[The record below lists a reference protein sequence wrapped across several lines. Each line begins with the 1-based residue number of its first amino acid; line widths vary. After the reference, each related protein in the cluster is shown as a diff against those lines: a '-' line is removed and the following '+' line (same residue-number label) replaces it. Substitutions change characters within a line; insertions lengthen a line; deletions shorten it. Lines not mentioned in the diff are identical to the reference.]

1 MDNIEK
7 LIIRYLQEGLTQSE
21 ISDELKKTGIQ
32 PNSLSSI
39 EKRLNKIKEFYEAKM
54 LFHLA
59 CILYNNKVLV
69 ILDSRRSD

>member
-21 ISDELKKTGIQ
+21 ISDELKKSGIQ

-39 EKRLNKIKEFYEAKM
+39 EKRLNKLKEFYTAKT

-69 ILDSRRSD
+69 STDSRNGE